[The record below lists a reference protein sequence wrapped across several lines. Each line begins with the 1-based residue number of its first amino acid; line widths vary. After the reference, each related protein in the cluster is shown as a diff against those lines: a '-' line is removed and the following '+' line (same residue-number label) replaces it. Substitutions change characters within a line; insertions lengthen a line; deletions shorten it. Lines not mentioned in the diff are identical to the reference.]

1 MKAVIAGG
9 GIIGLSTA
17 FYLNESGWEVT
28 VVDQGD
34 LTDNCSY
41 GNMGMIVPSHFVP
54 LAAPGM
60 VSKGI
65 RWMLDSRSPFYVRP
79 SLSPALIGWG
89 LKFIK
94 SANKDH
100 VSRSARSLKDLNLL
114 SRQLYEEWSAWP
126 GFDFALENKGIIM
139 YYRSE
144 KTAEEEVHLAGQA
157 REMGLDAVVLNKDE
171 LQKLEPDALPDVLG
185 GVHYRCDAHL
195 YPNKL
200 MEQLKA
206 VLATRGTH
214 FITGT
219 CVTGFIKEKERI
231 TSVKTSG
238 GELKADIVVMANG
251 SWLPRLATMAGLS
264 IPLMPGKG
272 YSITQ
277 KSPQTLLNIP
287 AILCEARVAITPMGG
302 QMRYGGTMEIG
313 SITNNQVNMKR
324 VQGIIRSVPSYFQN
338 LKVAMPKKN
347 EVWYGFRPCS
357 PDGLPYIG
365 RSPEI
370 GNLYIGGGHAMMGLS
385 LGPATGKV
393 IAELVNGHTPSVDL
407 SLFQPGRFS

>member
-60 VSKGI
+60 VSRGI

-79 SLSPALIGWG
+79 SLSRSLIGWG

-100 VSRSARSLKDLNLL
+100 VNRSARSLKDLNLL
-114 SRQLYEEWSAWP
+114 SRQLYEEWSARP

-144 KTAEEEVHLAGQA
+144 KTAEEEIHLAGKA

-200 MEQLKA
+200 MEHLKA
-206 VLATRGTH
+206 VLTAQGTH

-219 CVTGFIKEKERI
+219 HVSGFIKEKERI
-231 TSVKTSG
+231 ISVRTSG
-238 GELKADIVVMANG
+238 GELEADIVVMANG
-251 SWLPRLATMAGLS
+251 SWLPGLAAIAGLS
-264 IPLMPGKG
+264 VPLMPGKG

-277 KSPQTLLNIP
+277 RSPQTLLNIP
-287 AILCEARVAITPMGG
+287 AILCEARVAITPMDGH
-302 QMRYGGTMEIG
+302 MRYGGTMEIG

-338 LKVAMPKKN
+338 LKVAMPEKN

-365 RSPEI
+365 PAPEI
-370 GNLYIGGGHAMMGLS
+370 ANLFIAGGHAMMGLS

-393 IAELVNGHTPSVDL
+393 IAELVNGHAPSVDL
-407 SLFQPGRFS
+407 SLFRPDRFS